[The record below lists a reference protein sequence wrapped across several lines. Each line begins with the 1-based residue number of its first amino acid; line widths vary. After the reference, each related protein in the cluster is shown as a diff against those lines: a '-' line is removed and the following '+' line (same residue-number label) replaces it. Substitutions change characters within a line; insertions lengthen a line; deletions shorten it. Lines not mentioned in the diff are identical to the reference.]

1 MSAARPQGPR
11 CRELVEILTE
21 FLEGALEE
29 RTRTQV
35 EQHLVLCPGCT
46 EYLRQFRATI
56 GATRKLAEE
65 DSAPAGEGE
74 SARCLPPLATRE
86 LRSRCASGSS

>member
-1 MSAARPQGPR
+1 MSAARPQDLA
-11 CRELVEILTE
+11 CRELVELLTE
-21 FLEGALEE
+21 FLEGALDE

-65 DSAPAGEGE
+65 D
-74 SARCLPPLATRE
+74 LPERVKENLLDAFRHW
-86 LRSRCASGSS
+86 RHGS

>member
-1 MSAARPQGPR
+1 MSAARPQDLA
-11 CRELVEILTE
+11 CRELVELLTE
-21 FLEGALEE
+21 FLDGALDE

-56 GATRKLAEE
+56 GATRKLAEQDLPE
-65 DSAPAGEGE
+65 RVKE
-74 SARCLPPLATRE
+74 SLLDAFRHWRH
-86 LRSRCASGSS
+86 GS

>member
-1 MSAARPQGPR
+1 MSAARPQDLA

-29 RTRTQV
+29 HTRSQV

-56 GATRKLAEE
+56 SATRKLAEE
-65 DSAPAGEGE
+65 D
-74 SARCLPPLATRE
+74 LPPRVRE
-86 LRSRCASGSS
+86 NLLDAFRHWRHGS

>member
-1 MSAARPQGPR
+1 MSAARPQDLA
-11 CRELVEILTE
+11 CRELVELLTE
-21 FLEGALEE
+21 FLDGALDE

-46 EYLRQFRATI
+46 EYLRQFRVTI

-65 DSAPAGEGE
+65 D
-74 SARCLPPLATRE
+74 LPERVKEKLLDAFRHW
-86 LRSRCASGSS
+86 RHGS

>member
-1 MSAARPQGPR
+1 MSAARPEDLA
-11 CRELVEILTE
+11 CRELVELLTE
-21 FLEGALEE
+21 FLEGALDE

-56 GATRKLAEE
+56 GATRGLAEE
-65 DSAPAGEGE
+65 DLPEGVKE
-74 SARCLPPLATRE
+74 SLLDAFRHWRHGT
-86 LRSRCASGSS
+86 

>member
-1 MSAARPQGPR
+1 MSAARPQDLA
-11 CRELVEILTE
+11 CRELVELLTE
-21 FLEGALEE
+21 FLDGALDE

-65 DSAPAGEGE
+65 D
-74 SARCLPPLATRE
+74 LPERVRE
-86 LRSRCASGSS
+86 NLLDAFRHWRHGS

>member
-1 MSAARPQGPR
+1 MSTARRQDIA

-21 FLEGALEE
+21 FLEGALDEQP
-29 RTRTQV
+29 RTWV
-35 EQHLVLCPGCT
+35 EQHLVLCPGCR

-65 DSAPAGEGE
+65 D
-74 SARCLPPLATRE
+74 LPPRVRE
-86 LRSRCASGSS
+86 NLLNAFRHWRRGG

>member
-1 MSAARPQGPR
+1 MSAARPQDLA
-11 CRELVEILTE
+11 CRELVELLTE
-21 FLEGALEE
+21 FLENALEE

-65 DSAPAGEGE
+65 DLTEAVKEKLLDAF
-74 SARCLPPLATRE
+74 RHWRQ
-86 LRSRCASGSS
+86 GS

>member
-1 MSAARPQGPR
+1 MSAARPHDLA
-11 CRELVEILTE
+11 CRELVQLLTE
-21 FLEGALEE
+21 FLEGALDE

-65 DSAPAGEGE
+65 D
-74 SARCLPPLATRE
+74 LPERVKENLLDAFRHW
-86 LRSRCASGSS
+86 RHGS

>member
-1 MSAARPQGPR
+1 MSVARPQDLA
-11 CRELVEILTE
+11 CREVVELLTD
-21 FLEGALEE
+21 FLEGALDE

-35 EQHLVLCPGCT
+35 EQHLVLCSGCT

-65 DSAPAGEGE
+65 DLPERVKE
-74 SARCLPPLATRE
+74 SLLDAFRHWRH
-86 LRSRCASGSS
+86 GS

>member
-1 MSAARPQGPR
+1 MSAARPQDLA
-11 CRELVEILTE
+11 CRELVELLTE
-21 FLEGALEE
+21 FLENALEE

-65 DSAPAGEGE
+65 D
-74 SARCLPPLATRE
+74 LPEPVKEKLLDAFRHW
-86 LRSRCASGSS
+86 RQGS

>member
-1 MSAARPQGPR
+1 MSAARPQDLA
-11 CRELVEILTE
+11 CRELVELLTE
-21 FLEGALEE
+21 FLENALEE

-65 DSAPAGEGE
+65 D
-74 SARCLPPLATRE
+74 LPEPVKEKLLDAFRHW
-86 LRSRCASGSS
+86 RHGS